1 MSDHDGHGDRDHDH
15 DHDHEEDQ
23 SEDELI
29 DLTEAVGIARR
40 GLRSDVQVLVDALPD
55 GELFVPLAEDI
66 DEAPE
71 GKLVEVDHEISFRP
85 HMVLD
90 DEQNMFCV
98 AYTDPDFMEPMR
110 EALGWTTSGGELKFA
125 SVPAQ
130 IVLEMALQV
139 IDDEEVFGLVLN
151 AGMDEELL
159 LRRDEVASL
168 SRGQALPLVGY
179 VAEIPPNPDEASEA
193 VEGAEPLPAAML
205 EALESAVAAQAD
217 LASADAVVTFN
228 PERDREPHPT
238 ITLSLSRHGVDR
250 ESLAD
255 AVMDLVSPHVPA
267 PGYVDILFR
276 DPPN

>member
-1 MSDHDGHGDRDHDH
+1 MSDPDGHSDHDDHDH
-15 DHDHEEDQ
+15 DHSDDHGGG
-23 SEDELI
+23 
-29 DLTEAVGIARR
+29 DLTDLTDAVGIARR
-40 GLRSDVQVLVDALPD
+40 GLRSDVQVLIDALPD

-71 GKLVEVDHEISFRP
+71 GKLIEVEHEISFRP
-85 HMVLD
+85 HMVV
-90 DEQNMFCV
+90 DEDQNMFCV

-130 IVLEMALQV
+130 FVLEMALQV
-139 IDDEEVFGLVLN
+139 IDDKEVFGLVIN
-151 AGMDEELL
+151 AGMDEELM
-159 LRRDEVASL
+159 LRRDEVASIA
-168 SRGQALPLVGY
+168 RGQALPLVGY
-179 VAEIPPNPDEASEA
+179 VADIPPGPDEQNE
-193 VEGAEPLPAAML
+193 VVQGAEALPKAML
-205 EALESAVAAQAD
+205 DALDAAVAAQAD
-217 LASADAVVTFN
+217 LASAEVATTFN

-250 ESLAD
+250 EALAEE
-255 AVMDLVSPHVPA
+255 VMELVSPHVPA